1 MEDDGLARIFV
12 RQDHRLPG
20 GGSKDCH
27 EARQGRRSIA
37 SRDFPRIEVKLDLV
51 SAEKVGVEEHPVEID
66 GKQAVTAIKDVSY
79 VSR

>member
-37 SRDFPRIEVKLDLV
+37 SRDFPRVEVIDRSMVIGAQGLLALVPMLIVMAAFLPADLK
-51 SAEKVGVEEHPVEID
+51 AD
-66 GKQAVTAIKDVSY
+66 Q
-79 VSR
+79 